1 MHFVLPTENN
11 EKDVLDFYKEFEE
24 KGECCIGF
32 QFHNDYKKWLKQM
45 TNRKEGKNL
54 PEGYVKENFYLCYE
68 DNQLVGVFSL
78 KFELTDYLLHY
89 GGHIGYAVR
98 PSRRNNG
105 LATQILKQGL
115 TIAKDNHLKK
125 VLAAVNEDNLASIQ
139 VILKNNGKLENELFD
154 PYEHVVIK
162 RFWFSL

>member
-11 EKDVLDFYKEFEE
+11 KKDVLDFYKEFEE
-24 KGECCIGF
+24 KGEYCIGF
-32 QFHNDYKKWLKQM
+32 QFHNDYKKWLEQM
-45 TNRKEGKNL
+45 NNRKEAKNL

-68 DNQLVGVFSL
+68 EDQLVGVFSL

-125 VLAAVNEDNLASIQ
+125 VLAVVDEDNLASIR
-139 VILKNNGKLENELFD
+139 VILKNDGKLGNELFD
-154 PYEHVVIK
+154 PYENTVIK
-162 RFWFSL
+162 RFWFTL